1 MKALVKS
8 KAAEGIW
15 LEDVPEPDYG
25 VNDVLIKVLK
35 TGICG
40 TDVHIYNWDSWAQR
54 TIKVPT
60 VAGHEFVGRVV
71 AVGSN
76 VSQSSIKEGDLVSAE
91 GHIVCGH
98 CRNCLAGRRHLCA
111 NTLGVG
117 VNRDGAFAEYVA
129 VPAVNIWHCSQKI
142 PLELYAIFDP
152 LGNAA
157 HTALSFDL
165 VGEDVLITG
174 AGPIGMMAV
183 KMARF
188 VGARHVVVTDVNDY
202 RLGLA
207 KSMGAS
213 AAVNVAK
220 EDLQTVMSQL
230 GMTEGFDVG
239 LEMSGNPAGL
249 KQMIEV
255 MAHGGKIAM
264 LGIQPA
270 ATGVDWD
277 AVVFKGLTIKGI
289 YGRLMFETW
298 YKLQA
303 MMESGMDI
311 APLITHR
318 YHYTDF
324 QKGFD
329 VMRSGNSGKVVL
341 DWETL

>member
-15 LEDVPEPDYG
+15 LEDVPEPTYG

-40 TDVHIYNWDSWAQR
+40 TDVHIYNWDSWAQK
-54 TIKVPT
+54 TIKVPMT
-60 VAGHEFVGRVV
+60 AGHEFVGRVV
-71 AVGSN
+71 AIGSN
-76 VSQSSIKEGDLVSAE
+76 VEHVAVGDLVSAE
-91 GHIVCGH
+91 GHIVCGT
-98 CRNCLAGRRHLCA
+98 CRNCMAGRRHLCP
-111 NTLGVG
+111 NTQGVG
-117 VNRDGAFAEYVA
+117 VNRNGAFAELVA
-129 VPAVNIWHCSQKI
+129 VPAVNVWHCNPEI
-142 PLELYAIFDP
+142 PLEQYAIFDP

-157 HTALSFDL
+157 HTALSYDL

-174 AGPIGMMAV
+174 AGPIGIMAV
-183 KMARF
+183 KMARQ
-188 VGARHVVVTDVNDY
+188 VGARHVVVTDINDY
-202 RLGLA
+202 RLDLA
-207 KSMGAS
+207 KKMGAT
-213 AAVNVAK
+213 AAVNVTK
-220 EDLQTVMSQL
+220 EKLEDVEKKL

-249 KQMIEV
+249 TQMIGA
-255 MAHGGKIAM
+255 MANGGKIAM

-303 MMESGMDI
+303 LIESGMDI
-311 APLITHR
+311 APIITHR
-318 YHYTDF
+318 FSYKDF

-341 DWETL
+341 DWSE

>member
-8 KAAEGIW
+8 KAEPGIW
-15 LEDVPEPDYG
+15 LEDVPQPSYG
-25 VNDVLIKVLK
+25 IDDVLIKVLK

-40 TDVHIYNWDSWAQR
+40 TDVHIYNWDSWAQK
-54 TIKVPT
+54 TIKPGT

-76 VSQSSIKEGDLVSAE
+76 VTGHKVGDLVSAE

-129 VPAVNIWHCSQKI
+129 VPAPNIWHCDPKV

-157 HTALSFDL
+157 HTALSYDL

-174 AGPIGMMAV
+174 AGPIGVAAVAMAF
-183 KMARF
+183 KAGARF
-188 VGARHVVVTDVNDY
+188 VVITDINDY

-207 KSMGAS
+207 DKMGAT
-213 AAVNVAK
+213 ATVNVKSQNLK
-220 EDLQTVMSQL
+220 EVMKSL
-230 GMTEGFDVG
+230 GMHEGFDVG
-239 LEMSGNPAGL
+239 LEMSGNPDGL
-249 KQMIEV
+249 RQMIDT

-264 LGIQPA
+264 LGIQSGE
-270 ATGVDWD
+270 TGVDWD
-277 AVVFKGLTIKGI
+277 AVVFKGLNIRGI
-289 YGRLMFETW
+289 YGRMFGETW
-298 YKLQA
+298 YKLTQ
-303 MMESGMDI
+303 MIRSGMDLDS
-311 APLITHR
+311 LITHR
-318 YHYTDF
+318 YSYKDF

-329 VMRSGNSGKVVL
+329 VMRSGNSGKVIL
-341 DWETL
+341 DWSEL